1 MNRLIKIILIAI
13 LIPVAIYFFPAA
25 FGGDTEFFL
34 VSGQSMHPTILD
46 GSLVITKQ
54 SSPYEV
60 GDIVGYYSK
69 ESKINVVHRIIDVD
83 DDGLF
88 TIKGDNNQNKD
99 AGVYSTDDILGEVVF
114 ATPFVGELLGL
125 LRNPLVLIIS
135 AIVLVAIQAEQKRRK
150 KKKEMRRRILLGIPK
165 PDPNEE
171 NLIKNKPK
179 KPSYS
184 LFAIAML
191 LNILTYVLLQIG
203 ISYNQILEGDQV
215 TGFLFKILAP
225 SFASTLSFGLYSIF
239 ILGLYFVTKNN
250 YQKTRYETKSNRK
263 SNKTVQVLIGKNV
276 KPIPAL
282 TQFLT
287 MMFCIMVIFHLI
299 AIAPEIV
306 PLINP

>member
-46 GSLVITKQ
+46 GSLVVTKQ
-54 SSPYEV
+54 SPQYEV

-83 DDGLF
+83 DNGLF

-99 AGVYSTDDILGEVVF
+99 AGVYSNNDILGEVVF

-135 AIVLVAIQAEQKRRK
+135 AIVLVAIQTEQKRRK

-171 NLIKNKPK
+171 NLIKNKSK

-184 LFAIAML
+184 LFAVAML

-203 ISYNQILEGDQV
+203 ISYNQIPEGDQV
-215 TGFLFKILAP
+215 TGFLFKILEP

-239 ILGLYFVTKNN
+239 ILGLYFLTKNN
-250 YQKTRYETKSNRK
+250 YHKTRYETKSNRK
-263 SNKTVQVLIGKNV
+263 SNKTVQVLLGKNV

-287 MMFCIMVIFHLI
+287 MMFCIMAIFHLMTI
-299 AIAPEIV
+299 GPEIA

>member
-1 MNRLIKIILIAI
+1 LNRLTKIILIAVA
-13 LIPVAIYFFPAA
+13 IPVAIYFFPAA

-46 GSLVITKQ
+46 GSLVVTKQ

-83 DDGLF
+83 DNGLF

-99 AGVYSTDDILGEVVF
+99 AGVYSNNDILGEVVF

-135 AIVLVAIQAEQKRRK
+135 AIVLVAIQTEQKRRK

-171 NLIKNKPK
+171 NLIKNKSK

-184 LFAIAML
+184 LFAVAML

-203 ISYNQILEGDQV
+203 ISYNQIPEGDQV
-215 TGFLFKILAP
+215 TGFLFKILEP

-239 ILGLYFVTKNN
+239 ILGLYFLTKNN
-250 YQKTRYETKSNRK
+250 YHKTRYETKSNRK
-263 SNKTVQVLIGKNV
+263 SNKTVQVLLGKNV

-287 MMFCIMVIFHLI
+287 MMFCIMAIFHLMTI
-299 AIAPEIV
+299 GPEIA

>member
-1 MNRLIKIILIAI
+1 LNRLTKIILIAV

-46 GSLVITKQ
+46 GSLVVTKQ

-83 DDGLF
+83 DNGLF

-99 AGVYSTDDILGEVVF
+99 AGVYSNNDILGEVVF

-135 AIVLVAIQAEQKRRK
+135 AIVLVAIQTEQKRRK

-171 NLIKNKPK
+171 NLIKNKSK

-184 LFAIAML
+184 LFAVAML

-203 ISYNQILEGDQV
+203 ISYNQIPEGDQV
-215 TGFLFKILAP
+215 TGFLFKILEP

-239 ILGLYFVTKNN
+239 ILGLYFLTKNN
-250 YQKTRYETKSNRK
+250 YHKTRYETKSNRK
-263 SNKTVQVLIGKNV
+263 SNKTVQVLLGKNV

-287 MMFCIMVIFHLI
+287 MMFCIMAIFHLMTI
-299 AIAPEIV
+299 GPEIA

>member
-83 DDGLF
+83 DNGLF

-99 AGVYSTDDILGEVVF
+99 AGVYSNDDILGEVVF

-171 NLIKNKPK
+171 NLIKNKSK

-184 LFAIAML
+184 LFAVAML

-203 ISYNQILEGDQV
+203 ISYNQIPEGDQV
-215 TGFLFKILAP
+215 TGFLFKILEP

-239 ILGLYFVTKNN
+239 ILGLYFLTKNN
-250 YQKTRYETKSNRK
+250 YHKTRYETKSNRK
-263 SNKTVQVLIGKNV
+263 SNKTVQVLLGKNV

-287 MMFCIMVIFHLI
+287 MMFCIMAIFHLMTI
-299 AIAPEIV
+299 GPEIA

>member
-1 MNRLIKIILIAI
+1 LNRLIKIILIAI

-83 DDGLF
+83 DNGLF

-99 AGVYSTDDILGEVVF
+99 AGVYSNDDILGEVVF

-203 ISYNQILEGDQV
+203 ISYNQIPEGDQV